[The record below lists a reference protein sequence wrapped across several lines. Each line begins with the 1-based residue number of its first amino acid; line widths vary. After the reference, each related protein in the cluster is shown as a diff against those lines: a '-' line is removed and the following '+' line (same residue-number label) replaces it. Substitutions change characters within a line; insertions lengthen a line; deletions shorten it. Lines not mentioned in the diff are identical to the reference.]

1 MGSQFTASSPQ
12 PLNTSPDE
20 SELTTPAHPS
30 LCPNTTQKH
39 LRHPYTLGSLC
50 QAKLF
55 SHLLSVTSDCRPVRF
70 SRRNVKAAW
79 SERAGRISYLTWI
92 IFNWHRSLSRQGPH
106 SAPVAQKKTK
116 RETERNMKICPERSR
131 KRLCERRGMVGSD
144 WTWVSCSEHQLD
156 GDEEEVVTGRER
168 GKRREGKAE
177 VGGSEKEKKQ
187 AEWKSTE
194 KWGHTS
200 TNSSSARKKTKI
212 TYTLWQH
219 LIFL

>member
-1 MGSQFTASSPQ
+1 MGPQFTASSPQ

-20 SELTTPAHPS
+20 SELTTPADPS

-106 SAPVAQKKTK
+106 SAPVAQKKQKNKK
-116 RETERNMKICPERSR
+116 RDREKYENMSREEQEAPVWEARHGGKWLDMSKLLRAPVGWRWRGGGYREGAREEKGRKSRS
-131 KRLCERRGMVGSD
+131 
-144 WTWVSCSEHQLD
+144 
-156 GDEEEVVTGRER
+156 GREWK
-168 GKRREGKAE
+168 GKKNKLSESLQKNEDIQVQIPAVHTRRLRLRILY
-177 VGGSEKEKKQ
+177 GS
-187 AEWKSTE
+187 T
-194 KWGHTS
+194 
-200 TNSSSARKKTKI
+200 
-212 TYTLWQH
+212 
-219 LIFL
+219 

>member
-1 MGSQFTASSPQ
+1 MGPQFTASSPQ

-20 SELTTPAHPS
+20 SQLTTPAHPS

-106 SAPVAQKKTK
+106 SAPVAQKKQKKTK
-116 RETERNMKICPERSR
+116 RQTERNMKICQERSR
-131 KRLCERRGMVGSD
+131 KRLCERRGMAGSD

-177 VGGSEKEKKQ
+177 VGGSEKEKK
-187 AEWKSTE
+187 
-194 KWGHTS
+194 TS
-200 TNSSSARKKTKI
+200 WVKFYRKMR
-212 TYTLWQH
+212 TYKYKFQQCMQED
-219 LIFL
+219 